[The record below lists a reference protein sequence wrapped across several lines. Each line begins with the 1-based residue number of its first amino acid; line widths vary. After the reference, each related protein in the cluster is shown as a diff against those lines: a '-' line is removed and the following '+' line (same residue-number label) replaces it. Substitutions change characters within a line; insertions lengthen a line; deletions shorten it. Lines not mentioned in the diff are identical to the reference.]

1 MARKLKGGGWSFKQ
15 ERRVL
20 ELAASSKSIE
30 EIANLMNRSPD
41 AIRKMAIRLGVSL
54 NNNRLKFGQT
64 EGLKAVRKAAS
75 ARGRS
80 EVKGK

>member
-1 MARKLKGGGWSFKQ
+1 MARNRKQGAWSCKEDRRLLKLAKHS
-15 ERRVL
+15 RPV
-20 ELAASSKSIE
+20 E

-41 AIRKMAIRLGVSL
+41 AFRKMAIRLGVSL

-75 ARGRS
+75 ASGRS